1 MAMNE
6 IVTHPLGD
14 RYTMRK
20 VFFTLFLALT
30 SCICTLAQRPFEGHF
45 FSKELGVNL
54 YINLYEETLTAPGFS
69 FLGKMHGYMK
79 DGIYG
84 TWMITKCHIDGNCA
98 KIRFSND
105 IGSDTQD
112 VELKIKDDD
121 TYTYHAIG
129 GNAVRKA
136 VGRKLVKVSGDM
148 TFVRVK

>member
-1 MAMNE
+1 MKKA
-6 IVTHPLGD
+6 LL
-14 RYTMRK
+14 
-20 VFFTLFLALT
+20 TLFLALT
-30 SCICTLAQRPFEGHF
+30 SCMCAMAQRPFEGHF
-45 FSKELGVNL
+45 FCKELGVNL

-84 TWMITKCHIDGNCA
+84 TWMITKCHIDGSCA
-98 KIRFSND
+98 HIRFSND

-112 VELKIKDDD
+112 AELKIKDDN
-121 TYTYHAIG
+121 TYAYHAIG